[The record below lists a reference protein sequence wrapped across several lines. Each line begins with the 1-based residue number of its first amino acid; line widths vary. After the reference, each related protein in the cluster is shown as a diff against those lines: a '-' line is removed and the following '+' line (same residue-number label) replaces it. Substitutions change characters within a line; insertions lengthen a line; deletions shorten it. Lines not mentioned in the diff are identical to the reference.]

1 MFFFFLKKIIWKK
14 QLVSDTEDL
23 NYRNL
28 SDYSSDCFF
37 KCFLLG
43 NILKYFF
50 KKNYFYHQSIKSI
63 WKHKKNIL
71 FKKINF
77 FIKYYLKYNFKKQV
91 RKVEDTF

>member
-1 MFFFFLKKIIWKK
+1 MNPRLIFVGKKNLFLKECFFFFLKKIIWKK

-50 KKNYFYHQSIKSI
+50 KKK
-63 WKHKKNIL
+63 L
-71 FKKINF
+71 FLSSVYQIN
-77 FIKYYLKYNFKKQV
+77 LK
-91 RKVEDTF
+91 T